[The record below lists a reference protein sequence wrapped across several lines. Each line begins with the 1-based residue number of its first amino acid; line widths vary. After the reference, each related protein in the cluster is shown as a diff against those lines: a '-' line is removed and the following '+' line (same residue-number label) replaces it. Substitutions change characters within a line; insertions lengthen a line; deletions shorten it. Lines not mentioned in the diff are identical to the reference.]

1 MQNSE
6 QQQQKESM
14 PSYVDEPPP
23 ILGAWRRLY
32 TAVLLHL
39 AFWIIVFYLFTIRF
53 TA

>member
-6 QQQQKESM
+6 NPQAKQSM